1 MSELQLE
8 GADVYMSTFAALKS
22 YPFFREVQNWFYPF
36 SKQHSSV
43 LKALKKT
50 GNKGNTVLDL
60 ILEAGIFSN
69 SDKYSLFFTIHQ
81 LPQAQQEM
89 MLSQLNEQQ
98 MNELMENSNSNPE
111 MIKRL
116 NESPGAISNQYLH
129 DLYRFF
135 KLSVRRQEFRDI
147 FQDKL
152 DFHNV
157 PALDNILYWADVLFP
172 IADFY
177 ISKNAGRKRSKS
189 TKSWKKS
196 ENLKGTILLTV
207 TKSSD
212 MCYRKQNNTKKLF
225 RPI

>member
-1 MSELQLE
+1 
-8 GADVYMSTFAALKS
+8 
-22 YPFFREVQNWFYPF
+22 
-36 SKQHSSV
+36 
-43 LKALKKT
+43 
-50 GNKGNTVLDL
+50 
-60 ILEAGIFSN
+60 
-69 SDKYSLFFTIHQ
+69 
-81 LPQAQQEM
+81 

-177 ISKNAGRKRSKS
+177 ISKERWEEAVEIYKELEEIGEFEGDDIADGYQKFGYVLQKTKQYEEAIQAYLKADTLKPDNIWNNQIGRASCR
-189 TKSWKKS
+189 
-196 ENLKGTILLTV
+196 ERV
-207 TKSSD
+207 
-212 MCYRKQNNTKKLF
+212 
-225 RPI
+225 

>member
-1 MSELQLE
+1 M
-8 GADVYMSTFAALKS
+8 
-22 YPFFREVQNWFYPF
+22 
-36 SKQHSSV
+36 
-43 LKALKKT
+43 
-50 GNKGNTVLDL
+50 DL

-147 FQDKL
+147 FRINL
-152 DFHNV
+152 TS
-157 PALDNILYWADVLFP
+157 IMFP
-172 IADFY
+172 HST
-177 ISKNAGRKRSKS
+177 ISCIGQTCYSPSPTSIYQKNAGRKRSKS